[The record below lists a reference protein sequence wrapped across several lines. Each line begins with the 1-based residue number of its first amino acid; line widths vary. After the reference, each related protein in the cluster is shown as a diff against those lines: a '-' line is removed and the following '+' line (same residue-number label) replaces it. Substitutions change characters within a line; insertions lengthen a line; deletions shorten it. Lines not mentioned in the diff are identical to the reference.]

1 MSVSEIVPLREF
13 LNGLLRGKEEVIE
26 LVLVCLLS
34 RGHLLVEDK
43 PGLGKTTLAK
53 GLAMAAGAKFG
64 RVQCTPDLLPSD
76 ITGFN
81 VLNQKSVEFEFR
93 PGPVFSDILLAD
105 EINRATPRTQSALL
119 EAMAER
125 QVTVDAIRRPL
136 SPRFFVIATQNPGD
150 QHGTYPLPEAQLD
163 RFAMKLGIGYPAQAD
178 EVSILKSSID
188 GTHDNFHVDRPLLD
202 LEALG
207 RIQDEVSRLS
217 VTESLLEYMVRVAAN
232 SRRHPRVQ
240 LGVSPRGLLSWLRAA
255 QARAWLAGRNY
266 VVPDDLRDTAH
277 PVLEVRLAVDH
288 DLPGQVIEELLEE
301 TPLPEYKA

>member
-1 MSVSEIVPLREF
+1 MSVSEIVPLRNF

-188 GTHDNFHVDRPLLD
+188 GTHDNFHVDTPLLD

-207 RIQDEVSRLS
+207 RIQDEVARLA
-217 VTESLLEYMVRVAAN
+217 VTDSLLEYMVRVAAA

-288 DLPGQVIEELLEE
+288 DLPGQVIDELLEE
-301 TPLPEYKA
+301 TPLPEYRA